1 MVVTVFLLVVMVLG
15 YGGIVYGTGGYSFL
29 FLAENRH
36 YSAGFVFALTA
47 WAGVAAAAYLL
58 NALFSERLELD
69 WIVLVTIPGALVPA
83 LLVAAFGISQR
94 RRALEELAR

>member
-1 MVVTVFLLVVMVLG
+1 M
-15 YGGIVYGTGGYSFL
+15 
-29 FLAENRH
+29 
-36 YSAGFVFALTA
+36 
-47 WAGVAAAAYLL
+47 AAAAYLL
-58 NALFSERLELD
+58 NALFSERLELG